1 MFAKRLLNEDV
12 TDKEVEEIVHA
23 KHTMLDSMG
32 VYQHHDA
39 ISGTAKQHVA
49 DNYVEHLSKSM
60 GYSSKIY
67 HREILKEMEEDG
79 FLAEGLETCVGA
91 QNDTVLDCPIDES
104 TDEFIVAVH
113 NPSALRYEQLVR
125 I

>member
-1 MFAKRLLNEDV
+1 MFAKRLLSNDV
-12 TDKEVEEIVHA
+12 TDREVEEIIHA
-23 KHTMLDSMG
+23 KNTMLDSMG

-39 ISGTAKQHVA
+39 VSGTSKQHVA

-67 HREILKEMEEDG
+67 NREILKEMEEDG
-79 FLAEGLETCVGA
+79 FLAETLENCVGA

-104 TDEFIVAVH
+104 VDEFIVAVH

>member
-1 MFAKRLLNEDV
+1 
-12 TDKEVEEIVHA
+12 
-23 KHTMLDSMG
+23 MLDSMG

-39 ISGTAKQHVA
+39 VSGTSKQHVA

-67 HREILKEMEEDG
+67 NREILKEMEEDG
-79 FLAEGLETCVGA
+79 FLAETLESCVGA

-104 TDEFIVAVH
+104 VDEFIVAVH